1 MYAGNLGTPQN
12 IESFINIF
20 SNSKKEYN
28 LTIFGS
34 GSQYQKICDLSN
46 SFIKVNQ
53 YVSREKL
60 VLLTNQI
67 PFALVSLSPEIT
79 VEGFPGK
86 TFDYLK
92 MNKIL
97 IGYSNSES
105 SLAKFIEKYQ
115 LGINIDPYNNDIDIK
130 LSMLE
135 DEKFIKQI
143 YSNISDMNNHFASV
157 DTVVKQYMKLI

>member
-1 MYAGNLGTPQN
+1 
-12 IESFINIF
+12 
-20 SNSKKEYN
+20 
-28 LTIFGS
+28 
-34 GSQYQKICDLSN
+34 
-46 SFIKVNQ
+46 
-53 YVSREKL
+53 
-60 VLLTNQI
+60 
-67 PFALVSLSPEIT
+67 
-79 VEGFPGK
+79 
-86 TFDYLK
+86 